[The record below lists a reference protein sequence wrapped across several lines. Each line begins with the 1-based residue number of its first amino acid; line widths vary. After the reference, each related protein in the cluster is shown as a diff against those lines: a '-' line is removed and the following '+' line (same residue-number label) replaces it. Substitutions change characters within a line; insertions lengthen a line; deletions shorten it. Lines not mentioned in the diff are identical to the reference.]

1 MSALGAAAVTC
12 AVLLQS
18 PGRRPA
24 ESPLSAAAEADRL
37 REFEFAPP
45 IAVAAVLPQ
54 ERAWATAS
62 MQVPEGQL
70 RQLEQQ
76 RPELIWLTLF
86 DDRHEDGDAVA
97 VISDGFSQLVQLTHQ
112 PVRVALPRPRNGI
125 VLVRGEQDG
134 SGGITV
140 AVVDSTGPLPMPVM
154 RVGQV
159 VRLPVR

>member
-1 MSALGAAAVTC
+1 M
-12 AVLLQS
+12 
-18 PGRRPA
+18 
-24 ESPLSAAAEADRL
+24 
-37 REFEFAPP
+37 
-45 IAVAAVLPQ
+45 
-54 ERAWATAS
+54 
-62 MQVPEGQL
+62 
-70 RQLEQQ
+70 
-76 RPELIWLTLF
+76 
-86 DDRHEDGDAVA
+86 
-97 VISDGFSQLVQLTHQ
+97 ISDGFSQLVQLTHQ